1 MFKHVVLVLMVSL
14 AGAESVYGQRP
25 GSQIAQ
31 HVAQVTLQGWTK
43 DANGADVE
51 GAVIYSV
58 PGAPGKAKVDGASK
72 AKAIGVGI
80 LGAFVPT
87 SGIVN
92 VDMNVVIP
100 AEIKDEK
107 SKNVFG
113 GSILGFT
120 MFFYSKSAL
129 PADLFYLVRLDA
141 GKGRRSFMV
150 RYKEETKTLFPDSS
164 CDLTDRVRMEQLP
177 VGDWVLRLVAPLE
190 AGEYAVV
197 SLRNDYLAF
206 WDFSVPEG
214 GLAPQ
219 KL

>member
-1 MFKHVVLVLMVSL
+1 MFKHVVLALMVSL
-14 AGAESVYGQRP
+14 TGTGSVYGQRP

-43 DANGADVE
+43 DAAGADVE
-51 GAVIYSV
+51 GAVVYSV
-58 PGAPGKAKVDGASK
+58 QGAPGKAKVDGASK
-72 AKAIGVGI
+72 VKAVGAGI
-80 LGAFVPT
+80 LGAFIPVGGVART
-87 SGIVN
+87 DV
-92 VDMNVVIP
+92 NVVIP
-100 AEIKDEK
+100 AEVSGDK

-113 GSILGFT
+113 GNILGFT

-129 PADLFYLVRLDA
+129 PADLFYLVRLDV